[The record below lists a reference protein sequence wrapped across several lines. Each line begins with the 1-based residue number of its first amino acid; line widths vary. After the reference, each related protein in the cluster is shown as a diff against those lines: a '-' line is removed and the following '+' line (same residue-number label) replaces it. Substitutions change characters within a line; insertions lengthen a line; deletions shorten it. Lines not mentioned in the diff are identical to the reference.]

1 MRVYLLG
8 FLTAFGM
15 LAYSCSS
22 DSGNEPQSEEG
33 TISISLEKS
42 ALFSNDGGPSRALT
56 ESTYANVNNY
66 TVEIVDANGNITS
79 TFQYANAPGGVKLAN
94 GNYTLKAYYG
104 EESTAS
110 RDKFLVIGST
120 AFAVNADDKAISV
133 NCAPTCGK
141 MVVDFSKDDMDKYFS
156 DYYVEYK
163 TVALNKEGTTAIW
176 HKADTDP
183 WYMKL
188 QPEGE
193 TVEAIIHYTMKENS
207 NNDSQ
212 TLTYN
217 MAPNKS
223 WTMHIAPKDGSGGLS
238 ITITIDESTNDKP
251 IDIIVPSDWI

>member
-8 FLTAFGM
+8 ILTAFG
-15 LAYSCSS
+15 LLTYSCTSES
-22 DSGNEPQSEEG
+22 EPKVEQG
-33 TISISLEKS
+33 TVSI
-42 ALFSNDGGPSRALT
+42 ALKGDNFFSQNGGRASRALS
-56 ESTYANVNNY
+56 ESTYSNVNNY
-66 TVEIVDANGNITS
+66 TVDIVDANNSVVS
-79 TFQYANAPGGVKLAN
+79 TFLYGSAPSTIKLAN
-94 GNYTLKAYYG
+94 GNYTIKAYYG

-110 RDKFLVIGST
+110 REKFLVTGST
-120 AFAVNADDKAISV
+120 TFAVNADDKSVEV

-163 TVALNKEGTTAIW
+163 TKALTAAGTTAMW
-176 HKADTDP
+176 KKTDTDP

-188 QPEGE
+188 DPAGE
-193 TVEAIIHYTMKENS
+193 TVEAIVHYTMKETG

-212 TLTYN
+212 TLTYD

-238 ITITIDESTNDKP
+238 ITITIDESTNDREFE
-251 IDIIVPSDWI
+251 IVVPSDWI